1 MRNHYEQDH
10 LHDTSINNQPINQRS
25 TASTSEH
32 EIHSATQTMKFQPQR
47 QNPKIE
53 SKSDPSITIRW
64 GGRAVARRQ
73 TPATPVD
80 LARSGVDRAGGW
92 ASC

>member
-32 EIHSATQTMKFQPQR
+32 EIHSATQTMKVQPQS
-47 QNPKIE
+47 QPQDPISE
-53 SKSDPSITIRW
+53 SHLGITIR
-64 GGRAVARRQ
+64 GAARAAARDRFKI
-73 TPATPVD
+73 TRVD
-80 LARSGVDRAGGW
+80 LVGW
-92 ASC
+92 CCGC